1 MVRAAVAF
9 TDNSFLRT
17 RCASR
22 NWNTSNAWHEMN
34 IRPPIFSKMAISNQ
48 KYEQLCRLYIFAIQF
63 CLRNNDFMKGI
74 KLI

>member
-1 MVRAAVAF
+1 
-9 TDNSFLRT
+9 
-17 RCASR
+17 
-22 NWNTSNAWHEMN
+22 MN

-63 CLRNNDFMKGI
+63 CLRNNDFMKGM